1 MPRTP
6 GAKAVDDAAAV
17 VLDGVGSESIKVKK
31 LGRTRRAD
39 NAAFGVW
46 FPKFPHPKANQQLSV
61 VATVGTPNNPT
72 RRKKQHNH
80 ILTFIHGIL
89 RSSQVAH
96 TREFRFFDCDGSCI
110 THLTVCPPR

>member
-17 VLDGVGSESIKVKK
+17 ALDGVGSESIKVKK

-46 FPKFPHPKANQQLSV
+46 LPKFPHIRQTSQLSV
-61 VATVGTPNNPT
+61 VVTVGTPNNPLDVKNST
-72 RRKKQHNH
+72 THPYLH
-80 ILTFIHGIL
+80 PWH
-89 RSSQVAH
+89 SSVFASGPH
-96 TREFRFFDCDGSCI
+96 
-110 THLTVCPPR
+110 P